1 MNYQEFSAYEGSQEL
16 DEGINSQQRS
26 KVETHKVKVRHA
38 HKVEGVFETG
48 LDVVEQEFEVEVQG
62 TVQQIRNMFNEGKIT
77 ESQMNEL
84 IVRQLKQQK
93 IFAFGSYDEFF
104 NDYFKRDLVAVED
117 LNRARLIINARK
129 HYEKRKRTRIL

>member
-1 MNYQEFSAYEGSQEL
+1 M
-16 DEGINSQQRS
+16 
-26 KVETHKVKVRHA
+26 
-38 HKVEGVFETG
+38 FETG